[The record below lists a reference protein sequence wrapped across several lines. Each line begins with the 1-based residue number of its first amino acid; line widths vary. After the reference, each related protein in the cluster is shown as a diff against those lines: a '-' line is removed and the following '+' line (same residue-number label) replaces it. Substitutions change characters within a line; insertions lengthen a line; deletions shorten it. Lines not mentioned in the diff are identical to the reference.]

1 MIQALMLSFQ
11 SLCGKRAAGPL
22 SGQSHGGPLG
32 SFWKFELWMYALLA
46 TLLLLA
52 GGVSPPEVRAE
63 VRPAA
68 PVERKAA
75 PLPPRTV
82 VVTRGLEGV
91 MGKDASTLK
100 RLFGEPRLD
109 VVEVYGRK
117 LQFVGKPCILDVF
130 LYPERKGG
138 REVVTYVDAR
148 RSDGTAV
155 DRAACIEGLL
165 NR

>member
-1 MIQALMLSFQ
+1 MKHVL
-11 SLCGKRAAGPL
+11 PL
-22 SGQSHGGPLG
+22 T
-32 SFWKFELWMYALLA
+32 A
-46 TLLLLA
+46 TALLLA
-52 GGVSPPEVRAE
+52 GCVSPPEARA
-63 VRPAA
+63 PARQPA

-82 VVTRGLEGV
+82 IVTRGLEGV
-91 MGKDASTLK
+91 IGKDANALK
-100 RLFGEPRLD
+100 RVFGEPRLD
-109 VVEVYGRK
+109 VIEVYGRK

-130 LYPERKGG
+130 LYPERKDG

>member
-1 MIQALMLSFQ
+1 MKHVL
-11 SLCGKRAAGPL
+11 PL
-22 SGQSHGGPLG
+22 T
-32 SFWKFELWMYALLA
+32 A
-46 TLLLLA
+46 TALLLA
-52 GGVSPPEVRAE
+52 GCVSAPEARAPVRQ
-63 VRPAA
+63 PA

-75 PLPPRTV
+75 PLPTRTV
-82 VVTRGLEGV
+82 IVTRGLEGV
-91 MGKDASTLK
+91 IGKDANALK
-100 RLFGEPRLD
+100 RVFGEPRLD
-109 VVEVYGRK
+109 VIEVYGRK

-138 REVVTYVDAR
+138 REVATYVDAR